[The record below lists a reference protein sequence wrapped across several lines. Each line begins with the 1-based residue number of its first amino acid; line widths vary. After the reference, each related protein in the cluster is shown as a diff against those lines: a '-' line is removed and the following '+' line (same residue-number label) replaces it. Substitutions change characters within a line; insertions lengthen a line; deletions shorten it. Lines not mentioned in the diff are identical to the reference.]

1 MLTPEIK
8 TNLILKEIGV
18 KRYSYRTNQP
28 KSKEKNLNYFQK
40 GLILTLLDKPFENF
54 VDEQQNLIRAIAG
67 STKLDNGDEYF
78 TSFCFQS
85 EKDIEDKI
93 SNSSNIKLTIIF
105 GIELEGIGISKEIKA
120 PSINQLLNS
129 NELKKISG
137 KRSKKI

>member
-1 MLTPEIK
+1 MLFMLTPEIK
-8 TNLILKEIGV
+8 TNLILKEIGI

-54 VDEQQNLIRAIAG
+54 VDEQQNLIRAIVG

-85 EKDIEDKI
+85 KKDLKDKI
-93 SNSSNIKLTIIF
+93 SNSLKFNSFSEFNDNVF
-105 GIELEGIGISKEIKA
+105 RV
-120 PSINQLLNS
+120 LNTQ
-129 NELKKISG
+129 NNLMF
-137 KRSKKI
+137 R